1 MSIAIV
7 GFGTQGKKRFNILKN
22 SKKKIYIVDPL
33 YKSAHAKKIEN
44 LKIKLRYAFVCT
56 PDQEKLKIINFLIKN
71 KVNVLVEKPF
81 FLKSIKEYK
90 TIKRLLKKYETKLY
104 IAYNHRFE
112 PNLIRLKKYLDKKII
127 GKIYSVE
134 MYYGNGTSKLWSN
147 SIWRQKDNKG
157 VVIDLAPHLLD
168 TYIYLFGNLPAKG
181 DFFLNN
187 NFENTNMDFAKF
199 GFKKNDICIT
209 LTTSLIDWK
218 NNFEINIIGNKGSLH
233 VKNLC
238 KWDDSYLIYRKRI
251 LPSGKPNEK
260 VFIEKMGDPTWKLE
274 HNYFFRKLKKR
285 RTNLNNDI
293 IIKKFIDEL
302 FA

>member
-1 MSIAIV
+1 MYNVIIFADMISFQKEV
-7 GFGTQGKKRFNILKN
+7 SFQRTLFLE
-22 SKKKIYIVDPL
+22 SLKKIGIIQLYHPTEDVCIDDTDIVIFYFIRPSNHESCFEILSSFLHSSKYCFFYMEDI
-33 YKSAHAKKIEN
+33 YHISA
-44 LKIKLRYAFVCT
+44 
-56 PDQEKLKIINFLIKN
+56 
-71 KVNVLVEKPF
+71 
-81 FLKSIKEYK
+81 
-90 TIKRLLKKYETKLY
+90 IKRLLKKYETKLY